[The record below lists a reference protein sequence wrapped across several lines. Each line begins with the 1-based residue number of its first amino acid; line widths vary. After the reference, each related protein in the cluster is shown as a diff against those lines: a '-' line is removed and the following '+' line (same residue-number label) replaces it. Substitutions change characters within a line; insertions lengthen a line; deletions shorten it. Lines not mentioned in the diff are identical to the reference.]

1 MHKYLELSLINNNK
15 EPIQFRTV
23 TYTFAIDDYL
33 SKYNGVEDINIS
45 IDDVREDFKVLL
57 QDNEGNPFNEK
68 YHNIDL
74 KKQDYDLILQ
84 VYAFF
89 LQYKKNAYIRQLQY
103 NNEQLNLEIERA
115 KQILEK
121 IPELIN
127 QIISKQT
134 TWYGLLQ
141 KMFIITI
148 ILKETNAYVLS
159 WNYGKWN

>member
-1 MHKYLELSLINNNK
+1 M
-15 EPIQFRTV
+15 
-23 TYTFAIDDYL
+23 
-33 SKYNGVEDINIS
+33 
-45 IDDVREDFKVLL
+45 DDVKKDFQVLL
-57 QDNEGNPFNEK
+57 KDIDGKPFDEK
-68 YHNIDL
+68 YHQIDL
-74 KKQDYDLILQ
+74 SKQDYDLILQ

-134 TWYGLLQ
+134 T
-141 KMFIITI
+141 
-148 ILKETNAYVLS
+148 
-159 WNYGKWN
+159 

>member
-1 MHKYLELSLINNNK
+1 MHKKLELSFINKNN
-15 EPIQFRTV
+15 EPVQFHTV
-23 TYTFAIDDYL
+23 TYTFEIDEYL
-33 SKYNGVEDINIS
+33 SKYKDSDDINIS
-45 IDDVREDFKVLL
+45 LDEVRKDFQILL
-57 QDNEGNPFNEK
+57 QDTEGKPFDEK
-68 YHNIDL
+68 YHQIDL
-74 KKQDYDLILQ
+74 SKQDYDLILQ

-134 TWYGLLQ
+134 T
-141 KMFIITI
+141 
-148 ILKETNAYVLS
+148 
-159 WNYGKWN
+159 